1 MLTRARRNSRRPRA
15 SSAVTSV
22 SQAWMR
28 PQEGSMSR
36 LMWRTSVDLPEPDR
50 PMTQKMPPEGISRL
64 M

>member
-1 MLTRARRNSRRPRA
+1 M
-15 SSAVTSV
+15 

-28 PQEGSMSR
+28 PQVGSMSR

-50 PMTQKMPPEGISRL
+50 PMTQKMPPEGISKL